1 MVDSDYVEIRYS
13 LQLMT
18 SLWRHICKY
27 DLQTEHSLILQH
39 ISTTDN

>member
-27 DLQTEHSLILQH
+27 L
-39 ISTTDN
+39 